1 MKRNKSPQS
10 LECRLEKTFELLTPE
25 NTQTKKDNEIAV
37 YRIIGSFFKN
47 NLKKEEIIKKHRPFF
62 SLKVIPNREIDKVYS
77 SVEKI
82 PFDKIDLVEEFKYE
96 EEKFE
101 SKNIFETNSKSFG
114 LSNFDVALST
124 NIFGYKQNGKY
135 HQMKQ
140 NDNFSSNQNSKIYCI
155 NSIFISLFRTVI
167 DFKDIKLAKQIYEE
181 LKYVENANATD
192 KKRLLE
198 KLVDKFGLYIP
209 LELVIGGRMNISFV
223 ANNEEEKNIYHKI
236 IQADINAKLGG
247 GVSFLSGNLDLDY
260 NNRKKENKFSKAL
273 NSVKNMSSKFIGGNY
288 IYKNDLKNWIKSFN
302 IDNLQVIGYKTL
314 IPIYCFI
321 PGLEEKLKICLKSNE
336 DIVLHQIHDLIEND
350 FKIAEQN
357 LFEGSSANENS
368 WSVGI
373 TNDNYKSFTILK
385 ERKRMKIIIKST
397 DILKKEIQKKGKMQG
412 KQLMKQNKQMNMYIG
427 QNEGILEMNMYRNPI
442 SGQCPI
448 GQMNPM
454 MTMNQNELINEKQID
469 IIDNN
474 EDLYICGQIPDGCL
488 ICGWNLSTD
497 ANSKPYNIICSWK
510 RKKELKII
518 GSRFFKFKV
527 EVDISEIKNFKKD
540 IEIEY
545 CLDIFYINTDFL
557 FTILNDKNKNNDNP
571 ETIILLKD
579 INKINNIKI
588 ISNVDFSIIVNKSEE
603 KNNKKE
609 IEDSEKNKNK
619 INQKSI
625 QDFLNSFEQQQ
636 NMQSKKVSS
645 IKNLFQD

>member
-1 MKRNKSPQS
+1 M
-10 LECRLEKTFELLTPE
+10 
-25 NTQTKKDNEIAV
+25 
-37 YRIIGSFFKN
+37 II
-47 NLKKEEIIKKHRPFF
+47 I
-62 SLKVIPNREIDKVYS
+62 
-77 SVEKI
+77 
-82 PFDKIDLVEEFKYE
+82 
-96 EEKFE
+96 
-101 SKNIFETNSKSFG
+101 
-114 LSNFDVALST
+114 
-124 NIFGYKQNGKY
+124 
-135 HQMKQ
+135 
-140 NDNFSSNQNSKIYCI
+140 
-155 NSIFISLFRTVI
+155 
-167 DFKDIKLAKQIYEE
+167 
-181 LKYVENANATD
+181 
-192 KKRLLE
+192 
-198 KLVDKFGLYIP
+198 
-209 LELVIGGRMNISFV
+209 
-223 ANNEEEKNIYHKI
+223 
-236 IQADINAKLGG
+236 
-247 GVSFLSGNLDLDY
+247 
-260 NNRKKENKFSKAL
+260 
-273 NSVKNMSSKFIGGNY
+273 
-288 IYKNDLKNWIKSFN
+288 
-302 IDNLQVIGYKTL
+302 
-314 IPIYCFI
+314 
-321 PGLEEKLKICLKSNE
+321 
-336 DIVLHQIHDLIEND
+336 
-350 FKIAEQN
+350 
-357 LFEGSSANENS
+357 
-368 WSVGI
+368 
-373 TNDNYKSFTILK
+373 YKSFTILK

-412 KQLMKQNKQMNMYIG
+412 KQLMKQNKQ
-427 QNEGILEMNMYRNPI
+427 MNMYRNPI